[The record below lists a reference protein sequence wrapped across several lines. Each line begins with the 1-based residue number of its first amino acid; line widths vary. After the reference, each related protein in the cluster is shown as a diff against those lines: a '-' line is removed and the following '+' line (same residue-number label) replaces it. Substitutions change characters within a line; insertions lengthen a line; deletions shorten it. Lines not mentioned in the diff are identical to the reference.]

1 MNCPIAL
8 YKRSKT
14 AALQENG
21 LQYTYL
27 WLGKDN
33 NIYILY
39 STKLTPNLLS

>member
-21 LQYTYL
+21 LQSSESY
-27 WLGKDN
+27 
-33 NIYILY
+33 
-39 STKLTPNLLS
+39 NLLQTNLLKIHIFMTR